1 MKEDIC
7 HSWLPRNRKCQ
18 LHAEPPGEVAGRAG
32 AWGGGQEGV
41 WARANVVVSG
51 DRDGQGRVRRL
62 GISSLEE
69 FRLGG
74 PKDGLRLAR
83 GSGGQGRRAVSWSMG
98 APSGVRQGG
107 G

>member
-1 MKEDIC
+1 MLSPLGK
-7 HSWLPRNRKCQ
+7 WP
-18 LHAEPPGEVAGRAG
+18 AGLG
-32 AWGGGQEGV
+32 LGGGQEGV

-62 GISSLEE
+62 RISSLEE